1 MVGRIEYLYSGGVG
15 EVVEYEDAD
24 KLVKDVYEESYYG
37 VPMSIVIYSDESGPM
52 IPMSAFADLDCMPCG
67 IRVE

>member
-24 KLVKDVYEESYYG
+24 KLIKDVHEESYFG
-37 VPMSIVIYSDESGPM
+37 VPMSIVIYSDENGLK
-52 IPMSAFADLDCMPCG
+52 IPMSAFADLDCLPCG